1 MIRTLITLD
10 KDLASSI
17 ALRYACNAARN
28 FDMALS
34 ALHVED
40 PGPKG
45 RLPGTGW
52 VQKSW
57 ETALEEDG
65 MQKIKALIDMEN
77 IKFPALGLPK
87 VRIGDKTEET
97 LLEAHTGNY
106 DIFVEGLLATDST
119 ADFHQDVK
127 SQLLRK
133 MPLPSILVKNLIPLE
148 SMTLVLT
155 REHDLGVLMPV
166 LSYFITQSGLPLEV
180 FIWYPNNTDALEF
193 TDAKENRDAFF
204 TRVEEGLKSADCPYS
219 SIRGVT
225 GPAALLAEEFGPRG
239 LVASVIGR
247 KDPAEDQPCMSLLAR
262 MESPVMVF
270 WQ

>member
-17 ALRYACNAARN
+17 ALRYACNAVRN

-52 VQKSW
+52 VQRSW

-65 MQKIKALIDMEN
+65 RQKIKALIDMEN

-87 VRIGDKTEET
+87 IRIGDKTEET

-106 DIFVEGLLATDST
+106 DIFVEGLLATDNT
-119 ADFHQDVK
+119 ADFHQAVK

-148 SMTLVLT
+148 SMVLVLT
-155 REHDLGVLMPV
+155 QGHDLGLLMPV
-166 LSYFITQSGLPLEV
+166 LSYFITQSGLPLKV
-180 FIWYPNNTDALEF
+180 FIWHPHHIKALEF
-193 TDAKENRDAFF
+193 KSAQENANAFF
-204 TRVEEGLKSADCPYS
+204 TQVEDSLKNANCPYTA
-219 SIRGVT
+219 IQAVT
-225 GPAALLAEEFGPRG
+225 GPATLLAKELGPCG
-239 LVASVIGR
+239 LVASVIGH
-247 KDPAEDQPCMSLLAR
+247 KDLAEDQPCMELLAR
-262 MESPVMVF
+262 MESPVMMF

>member
-77 IKFPALGLPK
+77 IKFPAMGLPK

-106 DIFVEGLLATDST
+106 DIFVEGLLATES
-119 ADFHQDVK
+119 ADDFYLAVN

-133 MPLPSILVKNLIPLE
+133 MPLPSILVKNLLPLE

-180 FIWYPNNTDALEF
+180 FIWYPNHTGALEF
-193 TDAKENRDAFF
+193 TDAKEIEDAFF
-204 TRVEEGLKSADCPYS
+204 TQLEEGLKSTDCSYS
-219 SIRGVT
+219 SIQSVT
-225 GPAALLAEEFGPRG
+225 GPAARLAEEFGPRG

-247 KDPAEDQPCMSLLAR
+247 KDPTEAQPCMSLLAR
-262 MESPVMVF
+262 MESPVMAF

>member
-17 ALRYACNAARN
+17 ALRYACNAVRN

-45 RLPGTGW
+45 QLPGTGW
-52 VQKSW
+52 VQRSW

-65 MQKIKALIDMEN
+65 RQKIKSLIDMEN
-77 IKFPALGLPK
+77 INFPALGLPK
-87 VRIGDKTEET
+87 IRIGDKTEET

-106 DIFVEGLLATDST
+106 DIFVEGLLTTEST
-119 ADFHQDVK
+119 ADFYQAVK

-148 SMTLVLT
+148 SMVLVLT
-155 REHDLGVLMPV
+155 PGHDLGLLMPV
-166 LSYFITQSGLPLEV
+166 LSYFIAQTGLPLKV
-180 FIWYPNNTDALEF
+180 LVWHPQKTSALEF
-193 TDAKENRDAFF
+193 TDAQENSNVFF
-204 TRVEEGLKSADCPYS
+204 TQVEEHLKTANCSYISLKA
-219 SIRGVT
+219 IK
-225 GPAALLAEEFGPRG
+225 GPAELLAEELCRSG
-239 LVASVIGR
+239 LVASVVGR
-247 KDPAEDQPCMSLLAR
+247 KNLGESQPSMELLAR
-262 MESPVMVF
+262 MESPVMMF